1 VRKGAGWVPDETW
14 RFILGRDVPLE
25 TVSVHTRMTHGK

>member
-1 VRKGAGWVPDETW
+1 MRKGGGGVPDGTW

-25 TVSVHTRMTHGK
+25 NVSVYTRMTHGK